1 MAAALRSRSLIVCA
15 WGPKPGSHS
24 TTTSTSHVHT
34 YDAWVPASNQP
45 THLLDRSG
53 AQYFVCRPLG
63 QGLEPLRARVSTAAR
78 VAPSGHTVP
87 ACSLCCG
94 CSPFVP
100 LYPVRCFELLLSGLL
115 PRRYPGCARVGAG
128 CAVCQVL
135 GSCVQSAWKGV
146 GARAGSMAVHV
157 YVCVL
162 SCQGCVCPS
171 VCDSSP
177 CLSVW
182 LLCWPPGVSRPKGRC
197 VFLCLPSSV
206 CMPACVP
213 QDGPIPGTWLQC
225 CVLSAEGS
233 QLSCLQVYWRA
244 VCGEGAR
251 ACGAWL
257 SAVCWR
263 ARWGRCGQGLL
274 GAAQV
279 GGPACRMR
287 RCVCWLQYSVLCVCV
302 CVCVQPGF

>member
-1 MAAALRSRSLIVCA
+1 MCA

-157 YVCVL
+157 YVCVCCRVKAVCVHL
-162 SCQGCVCPS
+162 CVILHLVCPS
-171 VCDSSP
+171 GCCAGPLGSPGPRAGASSFA
-177 CLSVW
+177 CLH
-182 LLCWPPGVSRPKGRC
+182 R
-197 VFLCLPSSV
+197 FACLPVSHRTV
-206 CMPACVP
+206 QFLA
-213 QDGPIPGTWLQC
+213 PG
-225 CVLSAEGS
+225 
-233 QLSCLQVYWRA
+233 Y
-244 VCGEGAR
+244 
-251 ACGAWL
+251 
-257 SAVCWR
+257 SAVCCLPR
-263 ARWGRCGQGLL
+263 ALN
-274 GAAQV
+274 
-279 GGPACRMR
+279 
-287 RCVCWLQYSVLCVCV
+287 
-302 CVCVQPGF
+302 